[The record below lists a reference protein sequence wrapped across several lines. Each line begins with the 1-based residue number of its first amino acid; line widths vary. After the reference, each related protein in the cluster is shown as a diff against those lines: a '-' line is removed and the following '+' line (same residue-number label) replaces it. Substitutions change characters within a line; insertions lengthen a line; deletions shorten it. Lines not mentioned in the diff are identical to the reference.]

1 MTASE
6 RRETIISMLHS
17 SNFIKI
23 SDIVSTFNVSNETA
37 RRDLD
42 YLQDQN
48 VVRRV
53 YGGAVM
59 DGPIVRTT
67 ASAPR
72 RSGFSNILAAI
83 GKEAAALVKP
93 GESVFIGP
101 GSTAL
106 QVARHLRERNNITVV
121 TSSLAVASE
130 LTSSDVNTYIL
141 GGLLNRDEQDIRG
154 ELARICIQHFYFD
167 KAFFGCGGVTLD
179 LGVMDFS
186 STHTPIHTQIVSRAN
201 QRILVTGSKKFG
213 THAFL
218 SACALSDINTI
229 ITDTQIPSA
238 YYEAL
243 KDMAIRM
250 ILVDA
255 NLDELTDNEE

>member
-6 RRETIISMLHS
+6 RREAIISMLHS

-23 SDIVSTFNVSNETA
+23 SDIVATFNVSNETA

-59 DGPIVRTT
+59 DGPIVRSA
-67 ASAPR
+67 ASAPQSSR
-72 RSGFSNILAAI
+72 FSNILAAI
-83 GKEAAALVKP
+83 GKEAAALVRP
-93 GESVFIGP
+93 GEAVFIGP

-106 QVARHLRERNNITVV
+106 QVARHLRERSNITVV
-121 TSSLAVASE
+121 TSSLAVANE

-154 ELARICIQHFYFD
+154 ELARMCIQQFYFD
-167 KAFFGCGGVTLD
+167 KAFFGCGGAMLD

-186 STHTPIHTQIVSRAN
+186 STHTPIHTQIVSRARE
-201 QRILVTGSKKFG
+201 RILVTGSKKFG
-213 THAFL
+213 TPAFL
-218 SACALSDINTI
+218 SACALSDINTV
-229 ITDTQIPSA
+229 ITDTQIPTT
-238 YYEAL
+238 YYEAM
-243 KDMAIRM
+243 KEMGIRLV
-250 ILVDA
+250 LVDA
-255 NLDELTDNEE
+255 NLDSITDSED